1 MCIRDRRKVAIA
13 AQDPKAYQKMM
24 KDGFKVDK
32 GQRLLQITNEVFINN
47 ILSSPVTHQVNIL
60 STALNSLS
68 RPITLALGAG
78 DDAVLRTR
86 AGKEL
91 IYAIQSIQD
100 SIKMAALSFRAN
112 TNILDAGSKV
122 LDYDMA
128 LLDGKS
134 AFVRSIGNAYRLPTR
149 FLMAEDEFFKQ
160 VNFRAFAKAEI
171 WEEGTRKGKTG
182 KQLTNY
188 MDRRFNQLMQL
199 VNNESKTGKF
209 TNKTLDLYRSCLL
222 YTSPSPRDLSTSR
235 MPSSA

>member
-1 MCIRDRRKVAIA
+1 MRKVAIA

-86 AGKEL
+86 AAKEL

-100 SIKMAALSFRAN
+100 SIKMAALAFRAN

-149 FLMAEDEFFKQ
+149 FLMAEDEFLNRLTLELLQKQ
-160 VNFRAFAKAEI
+160 RYGKKVQEKVKQENNLQTI
-171 WEEGTRKGKTG
+171 WIE
-182 KQLTNY
+182 
-188 MDRRFNQLMQL
+188 
-199 VNNESKTGKF
+199 
-209 TNKTLDLYRSCLL
+209 DLINLCSL
-222 YTSPSPRDLSTSR
+222 
-235 MPSSA
+235 